1 MCSVVSINFQSL
13 FEMMMVYKGVSID
26 IIEFDKDETRR
37 KKKGLNYNCSI
48 CFCLVFVTEL
58 EFVSFFLVCL
68 MKRLDKKEE
77 ELC

>member
-37 KKKGLNYNCSI
+37 KKKG
-48 CFCLVFVTEL
+48 
-58 EFVSFFLVCL
+58 
-68 MKRLDKKEE
+68 
-77 ELC
+77 